1 MCGRITLTRDML
13 SIIEELAIEEWEDPD
28 RYFPSY
34 NIAPTQLSPVM
45 VQPGKRVVKLM
56 RWGLIPFWA
65 KDESIGSKM
74 INARSETLLEKPS
87 YKNLVPRKR
96 CVVIT
101 DGYYEWKKEG
111 GRKIP
116 YYIHH
121 REGKLIP
128 LAGLWDK
135 WRSPEGKTIFS
146 YTVVTTEPMDSIA
159 HIHNRMPV
167 ILSHE
172 HLDIWTNTTVH
183 PHKDALQLL
192 KPYPGTLEAYPV
204 STFVNSPRNNSP
216 VCIEPVH

>member
-1 MCGRITLTRDML
+1 ML
-13 SIIEELAIEEWEDPD
+13 SIIEELAVEEWEDPD

-34 NIAPTQLSPVM
+34 NVAPTQLSPVM
-45 VQPGKRVVKLM
+45 VHPGKRVVKLM
-56 RWGLIPFWA
+56 RWGLIPSWA
-65 KDESIGSKM
+65 KEKSIGSKM

-146 YTVVTTEPMDSIA
+146 YTVITTDPMDSIA

-167 ILSHE
+167 ILNHE
-172 HLDIWTNTTVH
+172 NLDIWTNISVH
-183 PHKDALQLL
+183 SHKDALQLL
-192 KPYPGTLEAYPV
+192 KPYSGTLEAYPV

-216 VCIEPVH
+216 ACIEPIH